1 MNNLKKLALGLLVA
15 VLAISTQ
22 AFSSFEKEAP
32 AKFVNQYYGW
42 DGTEYIHIGASFDP
56 DKCDPGTQPC
66 VKILDTQG
74 TPPETLTLQ
83 DAENLP
89 SPMGTPS
96 ESVYDFN

>member
-42 DGTEYIHIGASFDP
+42 DGTEYRHIGTSFDP
-56 DKCDPGTQPC
+56 DNCSDGDQMC
-66 VKILDTQG
+66 VKILDTEG
-74 TPPETLTLQ
+74 TPPTTISLQ
-83 DAENLP
+83 DAQNLS
-89 SPMGTPS
+89 SPVGTQP
-96 ESVYDFN
+96 EKEYLFD